1 MAGSS
6 GCDDRRCPRFR
17 WYHGSCGWPVSTR
30 ERSCRTGSPI
40 PGSDDC
46 GQLSAWYVLPV
57 PGICSLNPVGGVFC
71 LGTPLFKEVTMDI
84 PVASSRL

>member
-1 MAGSS
+1 
-6 GCDDRRCPRFR
+6 
-17 WYHGSCGWPVSTR
+17 
-30 ERSCRTGSPI
+30 
-40 PGSDDC
+40 
-46 GQLSAWYVLPV
+46 VLPV